1 MTAFDCATLALIG
14 LSVLLGLW
22 RGVISEVLA
31 LAGWVLAFVAA
42 RAGAAGGAAM
52 FASVIV
58 DPAWRVAAAMIA
70 IFIVVLLIV
79 ALVRFLLQK
88 AVQAVG
94 LGFIDRLMG
103 AVFGILR
110 GGLVVLA
117 LVAAGGL
124 TLLPKQDWWRNA
136 ILAPPLETA
145 VMAGKPYLPADLA
158 KRIHFR

>member
-1 MTAFDCATLALIG
+1 MLAVLGI
-14 LSVLLGLW
+14 SVLLGLW

-31 LAGWVLAFVAA
+31 LVGWVLAFLAA

-52 FASVIV
+52 FASIIV
-58 DPAWRVAAAMIA
+58 DPALRLAASMAT

-79 ALVRFLLQK
+79 ALVRFFLQK

-94 LGFIDRLMG
+94 LGFLDRLMG

-110 GGLVVLA
+110 GGLVILI

-124 TLLPKQDWWRNA
+124 TPLPKQEWWRNA
-136 ILAPPLETA
+136 ILAPMLETA
-145 VMAGKPYLPADLA
+145 VVAVKPYLPADLA
-158 KRIHFR
+158 KRIDFR